1 MDKKIVGIVL
11 IAVIFLIIGIFC
23 CSNFLVSYVIHN
35 PIRSPVLGSPL
46 DYGMDYSDISF
57 TSDGI
62 ELEGWFIPNN
72 NSDATIIIAHGYN
85 DTRAGVLGYAQF
97 LNRAGYNVLLFDLR
111 DHGRSGGC
119 WTSDG
124 DVSNDVIGAI
134 NYIKNIKTQKN
145 LDPDRI
151 GALGLSIG
159 GTTVAVAAKK
169 TDDIRAVVTDSAPVG
184 FMDAKYVKKI
194 LENVSNR
201 TIIPDISP
209 LVNEK
214 LISFFRRVKT
224 GIKDDD
230 GKTVNIDRIDIPI
243 LIIHGDD
250 DIVVPLND
258 AYEIYDRAK
267 GPKFLWVVEETGHI
281 RAYSTHK
288 EEYEEKVV
296 KFFDEYLK

>member
-23 CSNFLVSYVIHN
+23 CSNFLVSYVIYN

-169 TDDIRAVVTDSAPVG
+169 TDD
-184 FMDAKYVKKI
+184 
-194 LENVSNR
+194 
-201 TIIPDISP
+201 
-209 LVNEK
+209 
-214 LISFFRRVKT
+214 
-224 GIKDDD
+224 D